1 MGRDWASPAGNLYAS
16 TIARLVPG
24 DSSPSTLAFVAA
36 LAAHDTIGLI
46 APDVAIQLK
55 WPNDVL
61 SANGQKLCGILLE
74 RAGDAIVAGFG
85 INLVWHPVDI
95 GRPVSDLGALGANPP
110 AAQPAWGSVLDALRE
125 ADETLAT
132 VLTGVDNQA
141 SAQTLLQVQQG
152 QQQAGAQ
159 GALASSLVKNEA
171 NARLQAIS
179 RMV

>member
-1 MGRDWASPAGNLYAS
+1 MAEISNVKPPPLLADAAPQDAVVRAPA
-16 TIARLVPG
+16 
-24 DSSPSTLAFVAA
+24 
-36 LAAHDTIGLI
+36 
-46 APDVAIQLK
+46 
-55 WPNDVL
+55 
-61 SANGQKLCGILLE
+61 
-74 RAGDAIVAGFG
+74 
-85 INLVWHPVDI
+85 
-95 GRPVSDLGALGANPP
+95 ANPP